1 MATCKTCTYYYRD
14 GFCTLHLYYTSD
26 DHTCPKHTTEEIP
39 LDYDYLYRLC
49 KQYIHI
55 CEKYEYHEKVKKE
68 HIEDFLEDERDKS
81 NSIIKKDYGMLARI
95 FDYAEENDYIKK
107 NFFRGFNK
115 VE

>member
-14 GFCTLHLYYTSD
+14 GFCTLQLYYTSD

-55 CEKYEYHEKVKKE
+55 CEMYENHEKVKKE
-68 HIEDFLEDERDKS
+68 HPDKIISIIDTCNEDFFLQCCLNDLSRELSKWKT
-81 NSIIKKDYGMLARI
+81 KK
-95 FDYAEENDYIKK
+95 
-107 NFFRGFNK
+107 
-115 VE
+115 